1 MGLYLF
7 VMSLNWSAYQTWYQI
22 KLHLLCVS
30 FLFFS
35 TFKSAVSYIYF
46 LCVKMWVLHAV
57 FSIYFSNSVIK
68 QRATTVSFTASVIT
82 QKGGGGKDSGIANT
96 QDLRTTLVCWL
107 HVLSF
112 LSFVV

>member
-35 TFKSAVSYIYF
+35 TFKSAVSYIF
-46 LCVKMWVLHAV
+46 
-57 FSIYFSNSVIK
+57 F
-68 QRATTVSFTASVIT
+68 
-82 QKGGGGKDSGIANT
+82 
-96 QDLRTTLVCWL
+96 VCEDVGPACCL
-107 HVLSF
+107 FNLLF
-112 LSFVV
+112 